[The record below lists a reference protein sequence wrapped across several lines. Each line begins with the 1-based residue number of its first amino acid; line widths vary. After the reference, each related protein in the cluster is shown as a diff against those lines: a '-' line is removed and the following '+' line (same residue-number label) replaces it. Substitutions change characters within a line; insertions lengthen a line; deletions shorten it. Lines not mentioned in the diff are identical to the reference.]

1 MKHIMHI
8 MLVEDNEGDIILAK
22 EALQNSK
29 IKNRVSV
36 LQDGEKAINFFQHHD
51 ALGRKDSEL
60 PDLIILDIN
69 LPKVDGKD
77 VLKEIKGNPRFRK
90 IPVVMFTTS
99 SDENDIAYSYA
110 NCANCY
116 VTKPLNLDQYMQ
128 AIREIED
135 FWFKTVQLPS
145 NQKND

>member
-8 MLVEDNEGDIILAK
+8 MLIEDNEGDIILAK
-22 EALQNSK
+22 EALQHSK
-29 IKNRVSV
+29 IKNRISV
-36 LQDGEKAINFFQHHD
+36 LQDGEKAIDFFNNHD
-51 ALGRKDSEL
+51 SLGRKDSEL

-77 VLKEIKGNPRFRK
+77 VLKEIKGNPRFKK

-99 SDENDIAYSYA
+99 SDESDISFSYA
-110 NCANCY
+110 NYANCY

-135 FWFKTVQLPS
+135 FWFQTVQLPS
-145 NQKND
+145 NKQND